1 MEHIPFIRWSAPHI
15 IALILTVLV
24 AVLVLWLGSR
34 MKERG
39 RFILCRILGGIVFF
53 QLVSEFIWR
62 AFADDYGPWEYNLPL
77 HFCSFMSLFAFI
89 ALWWRVR
96 WACAI
101 VYFGVLAGSIQGLIT
116 PAMAN
121 GYPSLAFFIFFI
133 AHSLLLIVA
142 LAIPV
147 LLEWR
152 ARGWD
157 DLRSLLI
164 MNAYVLLIHP
174 INLWLNTNYGYTM
187 GPPIAGTLL
196 DYLGPAPWY
205 YLWAQ
210 LPVWALLRLLMIP
223 VHDRNAE

>member
-1 MEHIPFIRWSAPHI
+1 METIPFIRWSTPHI
-15 IALILTVLV
+15 VALVLTVAV
-24 AVLVLWLGSR
+24 AILLLWLGSR
-34 MKERG
+34 MQERG
-39 RFILCRILGGIVFF
+39 RYLLCRILGAIVLF

-62 AFADDYGPWEYNLPL
+62 SFADDYGPWQYNLPL
-77 HFCSFMSLFAFI
+77 HFCSFMSVFAFI
-89 ALWWRVR
+89 ALWWRAR
-96 WACAI
+96 WACAV

-121 GYPSLAFFIFFI
+121 GYPSLAFFVFFV
-133 AHSLLLIVA
+133 AHSLLLLVA

-147 LLEWR
+147 LLGWR

-157 DLRSLLI
+157 DLRTLLI

-174 INLWLNTNYGYTM
+174 INLWLHTNYGYTM